1 MAVTDTT
8 IRFARANDA
17 QTIHNF
23 IQGLAQYERE
33 PDAVEATP
41 ESIRAQLQSQQ
52 PPFECLLAEVN
63 GEARGFALFFHNYST
78 WRGKQ
83 GIYLEDLYVPEQ
95 HRGVGIGALLLAT
108 LARIAETRGC
118 PRLEWQ
124 VLDWNTPAIN
134 FYETLG
140 AKVMN
145 DWLPCRLQGPELSA
159 LAIKGATV
167 T

>member
-1 MAVTDTT
+1 MLGHGRDRHHHPV
-8 IRFARANDA
+8 RSR
-17 QTIHNF
+17 
-23 IQGLAQYERE
+23 ERCSDDSQLHSRLG
-33 PDAVEATP
+33 P
-41 ESIRAQLQSQQ
+41 IRARTCS
-52 PPFECLLAEVN
+52 
-63 GEARGFALFFHNYST
+63 RGGHPGPHQGSVAVPALFFHNYST

-95 HRGVGIGALLLAT
+95 HRGVGIGELLLAT

>member
-33 PDAVEATP
+33 PEAVEATP
-41 ESIRAQLQSQQ
+41 ESIRAQWQAQQ
-52 PPFECLLAEVN
+52 PPFECLQAEVN

-95 HRGVGIGALLLAT
+95 HRGVGIGELLLAT